1 MTPQRLSGRILADR
15 LAIVD
20 HHLAEIRSLPL
31 GSEAAFFGDNRNA
44 AAAESFLR
52 RSLEALFDTGRHILS
67 RAFGEG
73 IGEYKAIARRLGQT
87 SVLLESEADLLTVL
101 AGYRNRLV
109 HFYHEI
115 SRAELFEICS
125 GKLDDLETIRAAF
138 RRWIDQNSD
147 KIDRNL

>member
-1 MTPQRLSGRILADR
+1 MTPQRLSWRVLADR

-20 HHLAEIRSLPL
+20 RHLAEIRSLPL
-31 GSEAAFFGDNRNA
+31 TSQAAFFADGRNA

-73 IGEYKAIARRLGQT
+73 IGEYKEIARKLGLA
-87 SVLLESEADLLTVL
+87 SVFSETEAALMVIL

-115 SRAELFEICS
+115 SKAELYEICS
-125 GKLDDLETIRAAF
+125 GRLADLESIRDAF
-138 RRWIDQNSD
+138 RRWIGQNAD
-147 KIDRNL
+147 KIDSNL

>member
-1 MTPQRLSGRILADR
+1 MTPQGIAGRVLADR

-20 HHLAEIRSLPL
+20 RHLAEIRDLPL
-31 GSEAAFFGDNRNA
+31 RDRAAFFADGRNT

-52 RSLEALFDTGRHILS
+52 RSLEALFDVGRHILA

-73 IGEYKAIARRLGQT
+73 VGEYKEIAKKLGQRA
-87 SVLLESEADLLTVL
+87 VLKEHEAALLTVL
-101 AGYRNRLV
+101 AGYRNRLA

-115 SRAELFEICS
+115 SRDELLEICS
-125 GKLDDLETIRAAF
+125 QKLGDLETVRDAF
-138 RRWIDQNSD
+138 RRWIGENPD

>member
-1 MTPQRLSGRILADR
+1 MTPQRLSGRVLADR

-20 HHLAEIRSLPL
+20 RHLAEIRGLPL
-31 GSEAAFFGDNRNA
+31 GNREAFFADGRNA

-73 IGEYKAIARRLGQT
+73 IGEYKEIARKLGQT
-87 SVLLESEADLLTVL
+87 SVFVESEAALLAVL

-115 SRAELFEICS
+115 SRTELFEICS
-125 GKLDDLETIRAAF
+125 GRLGDLEAIRGAF
-138 RRWIDQNSD
+138 QRWIEKNPD

>member
-1 MTPQRLSGRILADR
+1 MTPQGLAGRVLADR

-20 HHLAEIRSLPL
+20 RHLAEIRDLPL
-31 GSEAAFFGDNRNA
+31 GDRAAFFADGRNT

-52 RSLEALFDTGRHILS
+52 RSLEALFDVGRHILA

-73 IGEYKAIARRLGQT
+73 VGEYKEIARKLGRQC
-87 SVLLESEADLLTVL
+87 VLKESEAALLAIL

-115 SRAELFEICS
+115 SRDELFEIC
-125 GKLDDLETIRAAF
+125 GHKLSDIETVRDAF
-138 RRWIDQNSD
+138 RRWLGENSD